1 MFGPAF
7 PAASSLWVAK
17 ACAIGLLLVGLYAWG
32 RSHGVDSGK
41 AHNAALIVQ
50 KDRALNAAARSLKAS
65 ADVLDLVNRRTA
77 EAKVE
82 AMAQALRADQAVK
95 AAEVD
100 KADYQ
105 ARIGSIGEEL
115 ARARRAP
122 TCKAQLEQKLCL
134 DLR

>member
-41 AHNAALIVQ
+41 AHNAALIAQ

-82 AMAQALRADQAVK
+82 AQAQALRADQAVQ

-105 ARIGSIGEEL
+105 ARIGSIAAEL
-115 ARARRAP
+115 EKAKRQA
-122 TCKAQLEQKLCL
+122 TCRAQLEAPLCASL
-134 DLR
+134 Q

>member
-1 MFGPAF
+1 MFPDATT
-7 PAASSLWVAK
+7 S
-17 ACAIGLLLVGLYAWG
+17 LLLKVCGAGILCLLLYFWG
-32 RSHGVDSGK
+32 RGHGVESGR
-41 AHNAALIVQ
+41 AHNAALIAQ
-50 KDRALNAAARSLKAS
+50 KDRALHAAARSLSAS
-65 ADVLDLVNRRTA
+65 ADVLDLVNRRAA

-82 AMAQALRADQAVK
+82 AQAQALRAEQAVQ

-122 TCKAQLEQKLCL
+122 TCKAQLEQTVCVPLH
-134 DLR
+134 

>member
-1 MFGPAF
+1 MTPLAYLKLILGAGVCCLLFFGGMSCGK
-7 PAASSLWVAK
+7 ASSVQ
-17 ACAIGLLLVGLYAWG
+17 
-32 RSHGVDSGK
+32 
-41 AHNAALIVQ
+41 LIAS
-50 KDRALNAAARSLKAS
+50 KDRALEAAARSLKAS
-65 ADVLDLVNRRTA
+65 ADALDLVNRQAA

-82 AMAQALRADQAVK
+82 AQAQALRAQRAVQ

-122 TCKAQLEQKLCL
+122 TCKAQLEQTVCVPLH
-134 DLR
+134 